1 MAVRKEVEIV
11 VKSDQ
16 AVSGLN
22 RVEDALERVDKAAE
36 QASEETKGL
45 GEEVSQSGAAIS
57 LLDAATGGLASKVR
71 DVAEVYK
78 QFRGRI
84 TAVTAAQ
91 IKANLAFLANP
102 IVAVTAAVVAATG
115 ALATYASKLTGD
127 VVPVTTSL
135 KNIFLSLGDSA
146 RFAKL
151 QAEAYT
157 KIASEETI
165 RQTERAIAVLKAYGQ
180 DTVDLEIENQRRRL
194 AAFEQGSQEYF
205 DAQTQLSVL
214 IAQKDVAATKAAD
227 EEKAKIA
234 EEDRLRKEKAAADEE
249 ARVKKEFAD
258 RQKLNVEI
266 TNSYKLQGDALE
278 TRIRKESLLQ
288 AKGLS
293 EGLKQYQATRIQEK
307 RIDEVTAQQ
316 KLQLAS
322 QTFGAL
328 AGILGQ
334 NSKIGKAAGIA
345 QAIIN
350 TYQGVTE
357 VLSNKTILPEPFG
370 TIQKIAST
378 ATVLA
383 SGFQAVRAMQQTP
396 IPVIAGGGFGGGGFG
411 GGSIASAPPQINTV
425 GASSINQLAQ
435 TISGQEREP
444 VRAYVVA
451 GDVTTA
457 QSLERN
463 TVREASI

>member
-1 MAVRKEVEIV
+1 MAVKKEIEIV

-45 GEEVSQSGAAIS
+45 GQEVGESGAAIS
-57 LLDAATGGLASKVR
+57 LLDAATGGLASRVR
-71 DVAEVYK
+71 DVSEVYK

-84 TAVTAAQ
+84 TAVTFAQ
-91 IKANLAFLANP
+91 LKANAAFLANP
-102 IVAVTAAVVAATG
+102 VVLVTTAVVAATG
-115 ALATYASKLTGD
+115 ALAKYASKLTGD

-135 KNIFLSLGDSA
+135 KNIFLSLGDAAIFA
-146 RFAKL
+146 RL

-157 KIASEETI
+157 EFATEQQIKE
-165 RQTERAIAVLKAYGQ
+165 TERAIAVLKAYGQ
-180 DTVDLEIENQRRRL
+180 DTIDLEIENQRRRL
-194 AAFEQGSQEYF
+194 SAFEQGSQEYF

-214 IAQKDVAATKAAD
+214 IAQKDVAVTKAAE
-227 EEKAKIA
+227 EEKARIA
-234 EEDRLRKEKAAADEE
+234 EE
-249 ARVKKEFAD
+249 ARVKREFAL
-258 RQKLNVEI
+258 RQQSNVEI
-266 TNSYKLQGDALE
+266 EA
-278 TRIRKESLLQ
+278 LQ
-288 AKGLS
+288 AKTIKETKIQLQGEAES
-293 EGLKQYQATRIQEK
+293 LKQYQATRAQERK
-307 RIDEVTAQQ
+307 IDEVTAQQ

-334 NSKIGKAAGIA
+334 NSKVGKAAGIA

-357 VLSNKTILPEPFG
+357 VLKNPTVIPEPFG

-396 IPVIAGGGFGGGGFG
+396 IPVIAGGGFGGGGG
-411 GGSIASAPPQINTV
+411 GAIASAPPQISTV
-425 GASSINQLAQ
+425 GTSGINQLAQ
-435 TISGQEREP
+435 TISGQEKQP

>member
-1 MAVRKEVEIV
+1 MAVKKEIEIV

-45 GEEVSQSGAAIS
+45 GQEVGESGAAIS
-57 LLDAATGGLASKVR
+57 LLDAATGGLASRVR
-71 DVAEVYK
+71 DVSEVYK

-84 TAVTAAQ
+84 TAVTFAQ
-91 IKANLAFLANP
+91 LKANAAFLANP
-102 IVAVTAAVVAATG
+102 VVLVTTAVVAATG
-115 ALATYASKLTGD
+115 ALAKYASKLTGD

-135 KNIFLSLGDSA
+135 KNIFLSLGDAA
-146 RFAKL
+146 RFARL

-157 KIASEETI
+157 EVATEQQIKE
-165 RQTERAIAVLKAYGQ
+165 TERAIAVLKAYGQ
-180 DTVDLEIENQRRRL
+180 DTIDLEIENQRRRL
-194 AAFEQGSQEYF
+194 SAFEQGSQEYF

-214 IAQKDVAATKAAD
+214 IAQKDVAVTKAAE
-227 EEKAKIA
+227 EEKARIA
-234 EEDRLRKEKAAADEE
+234 EES
-249 ARVKKEFAD
+249 RVKREFAL
-258 RQKLNVEI
+258 RQQSNVEI
-266 TNSYKLQGDALE
+266 EA
-278 TRIRKESLLQ
+278 LQ
-288 AKGLS
+288 AKTIKETKIQLQGES
-293 EGLKQYQATRIQEK
+293 ESLKQYQATRAQERK
-307 RIDEVTAQQ
+307 IDEVTAQQ

-334 NSKIGKAAGIA
+334 NSKVGKAAGIA

-357 VLSNKTILPEPFG
+357 VLKNPTVIPEPFG

-396 IPVIAGGGFGGGGFG
+396 IPVITGGGFGGGGFG
-411 GGSIASAPPQINTV
+411 GGAIASTPPQINTV
-425 GASSINQLAQ
+425 GAGSINQLAQ
-435 TISGQEREP
+435 TISGQEKQP

>member
-1 MAVRKEVEIV
+1 MAVKKEIEIV

-22 RVEDALERVDKAAE
+22 RVEDALERVDKAADK
-36 QASEETKGL
+36 ATEETKGL
-45 GEEVSQSGAAIS
+45 GEEVGQSGAAIS
-57 LLDAATGGLASKVR
+57 LLDAATGGLASRVR

-102 IVAVTAAVVAATG
+102 IVLVTTAVVAATG
-115 ALATYASKLTGD
+115 ALATYASKLTND
-127 VVPVTTSL
+127 VVPITTSL
-135 KNIFLSLGDSA
+135 KNIFLSLGDAS
-146 RFAKL
+146 RFARL

-157 KIASEETI
+157 KFATDIQIKE
-165 RQTERAIAVLKAYGQ
+165 TERAIAVLKAFGE
-180 DTVDLEIENQRRRL
+180 DTIDLEIENQRRRL
-194 AAFEQGSQEYF
+194 SALQEGTDEYF

-214 IAQKDVAATKAAD
+214 LAQREVAIEKQKQEEIARVQA
-227 EEKAKIA
+227 EA
-234 EEDRLRKEKAAADEE
+234 EERAKQAAAAED

-258 RQKLNVEI
+258 RQALNKEVA
-266 TNSYKLQGDALE
+266 TSYKLQGDALE

-288 AKGLS
+288 AEGLS
-293 EGLKQYQATRIQEK
+293 EGLKQYQATRIQEQ
-307 RIDEVTAQQ
+307 RIDKVTSQQ

-334 NSKIGKAAGIA
+334 NSKVGKAAGIA

-357 VLSNKTILPEPFG
+357 VLSNKTVLPEPFG

-396 IPVIAGGGFGGGGFG
+396 IPVIASGGFGGGGG
-411 GGSIASAPPQINTV
+411 GGAIASAPPQINTV

-435 TISGQEREP
+435 TIGAQEKEP
-444 VRAYVVA
+444 VRAYVVS

-463 TVREASI
+463 TIREASI

>member
-1 MAVRKEVEIV
+1 MAVKKEIEIV

-22 RVEDALERVDKAAE
+22 RVEDALERVDNAAE
-36 QASEETKGL
+36 QASEETKAL
-45 GEEVSQSGAAIS
+45 GEEVGESGAAIS
-57 LLDAATGGLASKVR
+57 LLDAATGGLASRVR

-84 TAVTAAQ
+84 QAVTAAQ

-102 IVAVTAAVVAATG
+102 IVIVTTAVVAATG

-135 KNIFLSLGDSA
+135 KNIFLSLGDAA
-146 RFAKL
+146 RFARL
-151 QAEAYT
+151 QAESYT
-157 KIASEETI
+157 KFSTDQQIKE
-165 RQTERAIAVLKAYGQ
+165 TERAIAVLKAYGQ
-180 DTVDLEIENQRRRL
+180 DTIDLEIENQRRRL
-194 AAFEQGSQEYF
+194 STFEKGSEEFF

-214 IAQKDVAATKAAD
+214 IAQKDVAVTKAAE
-227 EEKAKIA
+227 EEKARIA
-234 EEDRLRKEKAAADEE
+234 EE
-249 ARVKKEFAD
+249 ARVKKEFAL
-258 RQKLNVEI
+258 RQESNKEI
-266 TNSYKLQGDALE
+266 KALE
-278 TRIRKESLLQ
+278 TKTIKQNQLQLQGEAES
-288 AKGLS
+288 
-293 EGLKQYQATRIQEK
+293 LKQYQATRAQERK
-307 RIDEVTAQQ
+307 IDEVTAQQ

-334 NSKIGKAAGIA
+334 NSKVGKAAGIA

-357 VLSNKTILPEPFG
+357 VLKNPTTIPEPFG

-383 SGFQAVRAMQQTP
+383 SGMQAVRAMQQTP
-396 IPVIAGGGFGGGGFG
+396 IPVIAAGGGFGGGGG
-411 GGSIASAPPQINTV
+411 AGVAVSAPPQINTV

-435 TISGQEREP
+435 TIGAQEKEP

-451 GDVTTA
+451 GDVTSA

-463 TVREASI
+463 TIKEASI

>member
-1 MAVRKEVEIV
+1 MAVKKEIEIV

-45 GEEVSQSGAAIS
+45 GQEVGESGAAIS
-57 LLDAATGGLASKVR
+57 LLDAATGGLASRVR
-71 DVAEVYK
+71 DVSEVYK

-84 TAVTAAQ
+84 TAVTFAQ
-91 IKANLAFLANP
+91 LKANAAFLANP
-102 IVAVTAAVVAATG
+102 VVLVTTAVVAATG
-115 ALATYASKLTGD
+115 ALAKYASKLTGD

-135 KNIFLSLGDSA
+135 KNIFLSLGDAA
-146 RFAKL
+146 RFARL

-157 KIASEETI
+157 EVATEQQIKE
-165 RQTERAIAVLKAYGQ
+165 TERAIAVLKAYGQ
-180 DTVDLEIENQRRRL
+180 DTIDLEIENQRRRL
-194 AAFEQGSQEYF
+194 SAFEQGSQEYF

-214 IAQKDVAATKAAD
+214 IAQKDVAVTKAAE
-227 EEKAKIA
+227 EEKARIA
-234 EEDRLRKEKAAADEE
+234 EE
-249 ARVKKEFAD
+249 ARVKREFAL
-258 RQKLNVEI
+258 RQQSNVEI
-266 TNSYKLQGDALE
+266 EA
-278 TRIRKESLLQ
+278 LQ
-288 AKGLS
+288 AKTIKETKIQLQGEAES
-293 EGLKQYQATRIQEK
+293 LKQYQATRAQERK
-307 RIDEVTAQQ
+307 IDEVTAQQ

-334 NSKIGKAAGIA
+334 NSKVGKAAGIA

-357 VLSNKTILPEPFG
+357 VLKNPTVIPEPFG

-411 GGSIASAPPQINTV
+411 GGAIASTPPQINTV
-425 GASSINQLAQ
+425 GAGSINQLAQ
-435 TISGQEREP
+435 TISGQEKQP

>member
-1 MAVRKEVEIV
+1 MGQKMILEIELKGDDAEKELKRIQKAIEKVQE
-11 VKSDQ
+11 
-16 AVSGLN
+16 AA
-22 RVEDALERVDKAAE
+22 EDAT
-36 QASEETKGL
+36 EETKGL
-45 GEEVSQSGAAIS
+45 GEEVGESGAAIS
-57 LLDAATGGLASKVR
+57 LLDAATGGLASRVR

-78 QFRGRI
+78 TFKGRI
-84 TAVTAAQ
+84 TSVTAAQ

-102 IVAVTAAVVAATG
+102 IVLVTAAVVSATG
-115 ALATYASKLTGD
+115 AFAKFASKMTDD
-127 VVPVTTSL
+127 VVPVGETL
-135 KNIFLSLGDSA
+135 KNMFFSLGNAADFARRQAESYTKNVVEQDSKRFEQA
-146 RFAKL
+146 IAIARAYGEDTLELELELARRRFAILKEGDEGYV
-151 QAEAYT
+151 EAQTAIAVIRANIAMRDVAITKAAQEEKT
-157 KIASEETI
+157 KIA
-165 RQTERAIAVLKAYGQ
+165 
-180 DTVDLEIENQRRRL
+180 
-194 AAFEQGSQEYF
+194 
-205 DAQTQLSVL
+205 
-214 IAQKDVAATKAAD
+214 
-227 EEKAKIA
+227 
-234 EEDRLRKEKAAADEE
+234 EKAAAEEE

-258 RQKLNVEI
+258 RQAVNKEVEKG
-266 TNSYKLQGDALE
+266 YKLQGEALE

-293 EGLKQYQATRIQEK
+293 EGLKEYQATRIQEK

-334 NSKIGKAAGIA
+334 NSKVGKAAGIA

-357 VLSNKTILPEPFG
+357 VLKNPTTIPEPFG

-396 IPVIAGGGFGGGGFG
+396 IPVIAAGGGFGGGGG
-411 GGSIASAPPQINTV
+411 AGVAVSAPPQINTV

-435 TISGQEREP
+435 TISGQTKEP

-451 GDVTTA
+451 GDVTSA

-463 TVREASI
+463 TIKEASI

>member
-1 MAVRKEVEIV
+1 MAVKKEIEIV

-16 AVSGLN
+16 AVQGLN

-36 QASEETKGL
+36 QATEETKGL
-45 GEEVSQSGAAIS
+45 GQEVGESGAAIS
-57 LLDAATGGLASKVR
+57 LLDAATGGLASRVR
-71 DVAEVYK
+71 DVSEVYK

-84 TAVTAAQ
+84 TAVTVAQ
-91 IKANLAFLANP
+91 IKANAAFLANP
-102 IVAVTAAVVAATG
+102 VVLVTTAVVSATG
-115 ALATYASKLTGD
+115 ALAKYASKLTGD

-135 KNIFLSLGDSA
+135 KNIFLSLGDAA
-146 RFAKL
+146 RFARL
-151 QAEAYT
+151 QAESYT
-157 KIASEETI
+157 EFSTEQQIKE
-165 RQTERAIAVLKAYGQ
+165 TERAIAVLKAYGQ
-180 DTVDLEIENQRRRL
+180 DTIDLEIENQRRRL
-194 AAFEQGSQEYF
+194 SAFQEGSQEYF
-205 DAQTQLSVL
+205 DAQTQLAVL
-214 IAQKDVAATKAAD
+214 IAQKDVAATKAAE
-227 EEKAKIA
+227 EEKARIA
-234 EEDRLRKEKAAADEE
+234 EEEKARKEKAAAEEE

-258 RQKLNVEI
+258 RQENNKKIKDENELAVANFQNKI
-266 TNSYKLQGDALE
+266 ASE
-278 TRIRKESLLQ
+278 TRLQ
-288 AKGLS
+288 SKGIS
-293 EGLKQYQATRIQEK
+293 EGLKIYQAGKEQEQK
-307 RIDEVTAQQ
+307 VDEITADQ

-322 QTFGAL
+322 QTFGAI

-334 NSKIGKAAGIA
+334 NSKAGKAAGIA

-357 VLSNKTILPEPFG
+357 VLKNPTTIPEPFG

-396 IPVIAGGGFGGGGFG
+396 IPVVAAGGGFGGGAGV
-411 GGSIASAPPQINTV
+411 AVSAPPQINTV
-425 GASSINQLAQ
+425 GAGSINQLAQ
-435 TISGQEREP
+435 TISGQEKEP

>member
-1 MAVRKEVEIV
+1 MAVKKEIEIV

-22 RVEDALERVDKAAE
+22 RLEDALERVDKAAE

-45 GEEVSQSGAAIS
+45 GQEVGESGAAIS
-57 LLDAATGGLASKVR
+57 LLDAATGGLASRVR
-71 DVAEVYK
+71 DVSEVYK

-84 TAVTAAQ
+84 TAVTFAQ
-91 IKANLAFLANP
+91 LKANAAFLANP
-102 IVAVTAAVVAATG
+102 VVLVTTAVVAATG
-115 ALATYASKLTGD
+115 ALAKYASKLTGD

-135 KNIFLSLGDSA
+135 KNIFLSLGDAA
-146 RFAKL
+146 RFARL

-157 KIASEETI
+157 EVATQQQIKE
-165 RQTERAIAVLKAYGQ
+165 TERAIAVLKAYGQ
-180 DTVDLEIENQRRRL
+180 DTIDLEIENQRRRL
-194 AAFEQGSQEYF
+194 SAFEQGSQEYF

-214 IAQKDVAATKAAD
+214 IAQKDVAVTKAAE
-227 EEKAKIA
+227 EEKARIA
-234 EEDRLRKEKAAADEE
+234 EE
-249 ARVKKEFAD
+249 ARVKREFAL
-258 RQKLNVEI
+258 RQQSNVEI
-266 TNSYKLQGDALE
+266 EA
-278 TRIRKESLLQ
+278 LQ
-288 AKGLS
+288 AKTIKETKIQLQGEAES
-293 EGLKQYQATRIQEK
+293 LKQYQATRAQERK
-307 RIDEVTAQQ
+307 IDEVTAQQ

-334 NSKIGKAAGIA
+334 NSKVGKAAGIA

-357 VLSNKTILPEPFG
+357 VLKNPTTIPEPFG

-396 IPVIAGGGFGGGGFG
+396 IPVIAGGGFGGGGG
-411 GGSIASAPPQINTV
+411 GGAIASAPPQINTV
-425 GASSINQLAQ
+425 GAGSINQLAQ
-435 TISGQEREP
+435 TISGQEKQP

>member
-1 MAVRKEVEIV
+1 MAVKKEIEIV

-22 RVEDALERVDKAAE
+22 KVEDALERVDKAAE
-36 QASEETKGL
+36 QATEETKGL
-45 GEEVSQSGAAIS
+45 GEEVGESGAAIS
-57 LLDAATGGLASKVR
+57 LLDAATGGLASRVR

-84 TAVTAAQ
+84 QAVTAAQ

-102 IVAVTAAVVAATG
+102 IVIVTTAVVAATG
-115 ALATYASKLTGD
+115 ALANYASKLTGD

-135 KNIFLSLGDSA
+135 KNIFLSLGDAA
-146 RFAKL
+146 RFARL
-151 QAEAYT
+151 QAESYT
-157 KIASEETI
+157 KFSTDQQIKE
-165 RQTERAIAVLKAYGQ
+165 TERAIAVLKAYGQ
-180 DTVDLEIENQRRRL
+180 DTIDLEIENQRRRL
-194 AAFEQGSQEYF
+194 STFEQGSQEFF

-214 IAQKDVAATKAAD
+214 IAQKDVAVTKAAE
-227 EEKAKIA
+227 EEKARIA
-234 EEDRLRKEKAAADEE
+234 EE
-249 ARVKKEFAD
+249 ARVKKEFAL
-258 RQKLNVEI
+258 RQESNKEI
-266 TNSYKLQGDALE
+266 KALE
-278 TRIRKESLLQ
+278 TKTIKQNQLQLQGEAES
-288 AKGLS
+288 
-293 EGLKQYQATRIQEK
+293 LKQYQATRAQERK
-307 RIDEVTAQQ
+307 IDEVTAQQ

-334 NSKIGKAAGIA
+334 NSKVGKAAGIA

-357 VLSNKTILPEPFG
+357 VLKNPTTIPEPFG

-396 IPVIAGGGFGGGGFG
+396 IPVIAAGGGFGSGGGAG
-411 GGSIASAPPQINTV
+411 VAVSAPPQINTV

-435 TISGQEREP
+435 TISGQTKEP

-451 GDVTTA
+451 GDVTSA

-463 TVREASI
+463 TIKEASI

>member
-1 MAVRKEVEIV
+1 MAVKKEIEIV

-36 QASEETKGL
+36 QATEETKGL
-45 GEEVSQSGAAIS
+45 GQEVGESGAAIS
-57 LLDAATGGLASKVR
+57 LLDAATGGLASRVR
-71 DVAEVYK
+71 DVSEVYK

-84 TAVTAAQ
+84 TAVTFAQ
-91 IKANLAFLANP
+91 LKANAAFLANP
-102 IVAVTAAVVAATG
+102 VVLVTTAVVAATG
-115 ALATYASKLTGD
+115 ALAKYASKLTGD

-135 KNIFLSLGDSA
+135 KNIFLSLGDAA
-146 RFAKL
+146 RFARL

-157 KIASEETI
+157 EVATEQQIKE
-165 RQTERAIAVLKAYGQ
+165 TERAIAVLKAYGQ
-180 DTVDLEIENQRRRL
+180 DTIDLEIENQRRRL
-194 AAFEQGSQEYF
+194 SAFEQGSQEYF

-214 IAQKDVAATKAAD
+214 IAQKDVAVTKAAE
-227 EEKAKIA
+227 EEKARIA
-234 EEDRLRKEKAAADEE
+234 EE
-249 ARVKKEFAD
+249 ARVKREFAL
-258 RQKLNVEI
+258 RQQSNVEI
-266 TNSYKLQGDALE
+266 EA
-278 TRIRKESLLQ
+278 LQ
-288 AKGLS
+288 AKTIKETKIQLQGEAES
-293 EGLKQYQATRIQEK
+293 LKQYQATRAQERK
-307 RIDEVTAQQ
+307 IDEVTAQQ

-334 NSKIGKAAGIA
+334 NSKVGKAAGIA

-357 VLSNKTILPEPFG
+357 VLKNPTVIPEPFG

-396 IPVIAGGGFGGGGFG
+396 IPVITGGGFGGGGFG
-411 GGSIASAPPQINTV
+411 GGAIASTPPQINTV
-425 GASSINQLAQ
+425 GAGSINQLAQ
-435 TISGQEREP
+435 TISGQEKQP

>member
-1 MAVRKEVEIV
+1 MAVKKEIEIV

-22 RVEDALERVDKAAE
+22 KVEDALERVDKAAE
-36 QASEETKGL
+36 QATEETKGL
-45 GEEVSQSGAAIS
+45 GEEVGESGAAIS
-57 LLDAATGGLASKVR
+57 LLDAATGGLASRVR

-84 TAVTAAQ
+84 QAVTAAQ

-102 IVAVTAAVVAATG
+102 IVIVTTAVVAATG
-115 ALATYASKLTGD
+115 ALANYASKLTGD

-135 KNIFLSLGDSA
+135 KNIFLSLGDAA
-146 RFAKL
+146 RFARL
-151 QAEAYT
+151 QAESYT
-157 KIASEETI
+157 KFSTDQQIKE
-165 RQTERAIAVLKAYGQ
+165 TERAIAVLKAYGQ
-180 DTVDLEIENQRRRL
+180 DTIDLEIENQRRRL
-194 AAFEQGSQEYF
+194 STFEQGSQEFF

-214 IAQKDVAATKAAD
+214 IAQKDVAVTKAAE
-227 EEKAKIA
+227 EEKARIT
-234 EEDRLRKEKAAADEE
+234 EE
-249 ARVKKEFAD
+249 ARVKKEFAL
-258 RQKLNVEI
+258 RQESNKEI
-266 TNSYKLQGDALE
+266 KALE
-278 TRIRKESLLQ
+278 TKTIKQNQLQLQGEAES
-288 AKGLS
+288 
-293 EGLKQYQATRIQEK
+293 LKQYQATRAQERK
-307 RIDEVTAQQ
+307 IDEVTAQQ

-334 NSKIGKAAGIA
+334 NSKVGKAAGIA

-357 VLSNKTILPEPFG
+357 VLKNPTTIPEPFG

-396 IPVIAGGGFGGGGFG
+396 IPVIAAGGGFGSGGGAG
-411 GGSIASAPPQINTV
+411 VAVSAPPQINTV

-435 TISGQEREP
+435 TISGQTKEP

-451 GDVTTA
+451 GDVTSA

-463 TVREASI
+463 TIKEASI

>member
-1 MAVRKEVEIV
+1 MAIEKEIEIV

-16 AVSGLN
+16 AVNGLN

-36 QASEETKGL
+36 QATEETKGL
-45 GEEVSQSGAAIS
+45 GQEVGESGAAIS
-57 LLDAATGGLASKVR
+57 LLDAATGGLASRVR

-84 TAVTAAQ
+84 RAVTLAQ
-91 IKANLAFLANP
+91 LKANAAFLANP
-102 IVAVTAAVVAATG
+102 VVLVTTAVVAATG
-115 ALATYASKLTGD
+115 ALAKYASKLTGD
-127 VVPVTTSL
+127 VVPITTSL
-135 KNIFLSLGDSA
+135 KNIFLSLGDAA
-146 RFAKL
+146 RFARL
-151 QAEAYT
+151 QAESYT
-157 KIASEETI
+157 EFATEQQIKE
-165 RQTERAIAVLKAYGQ
+165 TERAIAVLKAYGQ
-180 DTVDLEIENQRRRL
+180 DTIDLEIENQRRRL
-194 AAFEQGSQEYF
+194 SAFEKGSQEYF

-214 IAQKDVAATKAAD
+214 IAQKDVAITKAKE
-227 EEKAKIA
+227 EEKARIEAEA
-234 EEDRLRKEKAAADEE
+234 EEKRKQAAADEE

-258 RQKLNVEI
+258 RQAVNKEI
-266 TNSYKLQGDALE
+266 EKGYKLQGEALE

-288 AKGLS
+288 AKGLT
-293 EGLKQYQATRIQEK
+293 EGLKEYQATRIQEK
-307 RIDEVTAQQ
+307 KIDEVTAQQ

-334 NSKIGKAAGIA
+334 NSKVGKAAGIA

-357 VLSNKTILPEPFG
+357 VLSNKTTLPEPFG

-396 IPVIAGGGFGGGGFG
+396 IPVIAAGGGFGGGAGVA
-411 GGSIASAPPQINTV
+411 IPTPPQINTV
-425 GASSINQLAQ
+425 GASGVNQLAEVIGGQ
-435 TISGQEREP
+435 TKQP

-463 TVREASI
+463 TIKEASI

>member
-1 MAVRKEVEIV
+1 MAVKKEIEIV

-36 QASEETKGL
+36 QATEETKGL
-45 GEEVSQSGAAIS
+45 GQEVGESGAAIS
-57 LLDAATGGLASKVR
+57 LLDAATGGLASRVR
-71 DVAEVYK
+71 DVSEVYK

-84 TAVTAAQ
+84 TAVTFAQ
-91 IKANLAFLANP
+91 LKANAAFLANP
-102 IVAVTAAVVAATG
+102 VVLVTTAVVAATG
-115 ALATYASKLTGD
+115 ALAKYASKLTGD

-135 KNIFLSLGDSA
+135 KNIFLSLGDAA
-146 RFAKL
+146 RFARL

-157 KIASEETI
+157 EIATEQQIKE
-165 RQTERAIAVLKAYGQ
+165 TERAIAVLKAYGQ
-180 DTVDLEIENQRRRL
+180 DTIDLEIENQRRRL
-194 AAFEQGSQEYF
+194 SAFEQGSQEYF

-214 IAQKDVAATKAAD
+214 IAQKDVAVTKAAE
-227 EEKAKIA
+227 EEKARIA
-234 EEDRLRKEKAAADEE
+234 EE
-249 ARVKKEFAD
+249 ARVKREFAL
-258 RQKLNVEI
+258 RQQSNVEI
-266 TNSYKLQGDALE
+266 EA
-278 TRIRKESLLQ
+278 LQ
-288 AKGLS
+288 AKTIKETKIQLQGEAES
-293 EGLKQYQATRIQEK
+293 LKQYQATRAQEK
-307 RIDEVTAQQ
+307 KIDEVTAQQ

-334 NSKIGKAAGIA
+334 NSKVGKAAGIA

-357 VLSNKTILPEPFG
+357 VLKNPTTIPEPFG

-396 IPVIAGGGFGGGGFG
+396 IPVIAGGGFGGGGG
-411 GGSIASAPPQINTV
+411 GGAIASAPPQINTV
-425 GASSINQLAQ
+425 GAGSINQLAQ
-435 TISGQEREP
+435 TISGQEKQP

>member
-1 MAVRKEVEIV
+1 MAVKKEIEIV

-45 GEEVSQSGAAIS
+45 GQEVGESGAAIS
-57 LLDAATGGLASKVR
+57 LLDAATGGLASRVR
-71 DVAEVYK
+71 DVSEVYK

-84 TAVTAAQ
+84 TAVTFAQ
-91 IKANLAFLANP
+91 LKANAAFLANP
-102 IVAVTAAVVAATG
+102 VVLVTTAVVAATG
-115 ALATYASKLTGD
+115 ALAKYASKLTGD

-135 KNIFLSLGDSA
+135 KNIFLSLGDAA
-146 RFAKL
+146 RFARL

-157 KIASEETI
+157 EVATQQQIKE
-165 RQTERAIAVLKAYGQ
+165 TERAIAVLKAYGQ
-180 DTVDLEIENQRRRL
+180 DTIDLEIENQRRRL
-194 AAFEQGSQEYF
+194 SAFEQGSQEYF

-214 IAQKDVAATKAAD
+214 IAQKDVAVTKAAE
-227 EEKAKIA
+227 EEKARIA
-234 EEDRLRKEKAAADEE
+234 EE
-249 ARVKKEFAD
+249 ARVKREFAL
-258 RQKLNVEI
+258 RQQSNVEI
-266 TNSYKLQGDALE
+266 EA
-278 TRIRKESLLQ
+278 LQ
-288 AKGLS
+288 AKTIKETKIQLQGEAES
-293 EGLKQYQATRIQEK
+293 LKQYQATRAQERK
-307 RIDEVTAQQ
+307 IDEVTAQQ

-334 NSKIGKAAGIA
+334 NSKVGKAAGIA

-357 VLSNKTILPEPFG
+357 VLKNPTVIPEPFG

-396 IPVIAGGGFGGGGFG
+396 IPVIAGGGFGGGGG
-411 GGSIASAPPQINTV
+411 AIASAPPQISTV
-425 GASSINQLAQ
+425 GTSGINQLAQ
-435 TISGQEREP
+435 TISGQEKEP

>member
-1 MAVRKEVEIV
+1 MAVKKEIEIV

-22 RVEDALERVDKAAE
+22 RVEDALERVDNAAE
-36 QASEETKGL
+36 QASEETKAL
-45 GEEVSQSGAAIS
+45 GEEVGESGAAIS
-57 LLDAATGGLASKVR
+57 LLDAATGGLASRVR

-84 TAVTAAQ
+84 QAVTAAQ

-102 IVAVTAAVVAATG
+102 IVIVTTAVVAATG

-135 KNIFLSLGDSA
+135 KNIFLSLGDAA
-146 RFAKL
+146 RFARL
-151 QAEAYT
+151 QAESYT
-157 KIASEETI
+157 KFSTDQQIKE
-165 RQTERAIAVLKAYGQ
+165 TERAIAVLKAYGQ
-180 DTVDLEIENQRRRL
+180 DTIDLEIENQRRRL
-194 AAFEQGSQEYF
+194 STFEKGSEEFF

-214 IAQKDVAATKAAD
+214 IAQKDVAVTKAAE
-227 EEKAKIA
+227 EEKARIA
-234 EEDRLRKEKAAADEE
+234 EE
-249 ARVKKEFAD
+249 ARVKKEFAL
-258 RQKLNVEI
+258 RQETNKEI
-266 TNSYKLQGDALE
+266 KALE
-278 TRIRKESLLQ
+278 TKTIKQNQLQLQGEAES
-288 AKGLS
+288 
-293 EGLKQYQATRIQEK
+293 LKQYQATRAQERK
-307 RIDEVTAQQ
+307 IDEVTAQQ

-334 NSKIGKAAGIA
+334 NSKVGKAAGIA

-357 VLSNKTILPEPFG
+357 VLKNPTTIPEPFG

-396 IPVIAGGGFGGGGFG
+396 IPVIAAGGGFGGGGG
-411 GGSIASAPPQINTV
+411 AGVAVSAPPQINTV

-435 TISGQEREP
+435 TIGAQEKEP

-451 GDVTTA
+451 GDVTSA

-463 TVREASI
+463 TIKEASI

>member
-1 MAVRKEVEIV
+1 MAVKKEIEIV

-22 RVEDALERVDKAAE
+22 RVEDALERVDNAAE
-36 QASEETKGL
+36 QASEETKAL
-45 GEEVSQSGAAIS
+45 GEEVGESGAAIS
-57 LLDAATGGLASKVR
+57 LLDAATGGLASRVR

-84 TAVTAAQ
+84 QAVTAAQ

-102 IVAVTAAVVAATG
+102 IVIVTTAVVAATG

-135 KNIFLSLGDSA
+135 KNIFLSLGDAA
-146 RFAKL
+146 RFARL
-151 QAEAYT
+151 QAESYT
-157 KIASEETI
+157 KFSTDQQIKE
-165 RQTERAIAVLKAYGQ
+165 TERAIAVLKAYGQ
-180 DTVDLEIENQRRRL
+180 DTIDLEIENQRRRL
-194 AAFEQGSQEYF
+194 STFEKGSEEFF

-214 IAQKDVAATKAAD
+214 IAQKDVAVTKAAE
-227 EEKAKIA
+227 EEKARIA
-234 EEDRLRKEKAAADEE
+234 EE
-249 ARVKKEFAD
+249 ARVKKEFAL
-258 RQKLNVEI
+258 RQESNKEI
-266 TNSYKLQGDALE
+266 KALE
-278 TRIRKESLLQ
+278 TKTIKQNQLQLQGEAES
-288 AKGLS
+288 
-293 EGLKQYQATRIQEK
+293 LKQYQATRAQERK
-307 RIDEVTAQQ
+307 IDEVTAQQ

-334 NSKIGKAAGIA
+334 NSKVGKAAGIA

-357 VLSNKTILPEPFG
+357 VLKNPTTIPEPFG

-396 IPVIAGGGFGGGGFG
+396 IPVIAAGGGFGGGGG
-411 GGSIASAPPQINTV
+411 AGVAVSAPPQINTV

-435 TISGQEREP
+435 TIGAQEKEP

-451 GDVTTA
+451 GDVTSA

-463 TVREASI
+463 TIKEASI

>member
-1 MAVRKEVEIV
+1 MAVKKEIEIV

-16 AVSGLN
+16 AVQGLN

-36 QASEETKGL
+36 EATEETKGL
-45 GEEVSQSGAAIS
+45 GQEVGESGAAIS
-57 LLDAATGGLASKVR
+57 LLDAATGGLASRVR
-71 DVAEVYK
+71 DVSEVYK

-84 TAVTAAQ
+84 TAVTFAQ
-91 IKANLAFLANP
+91 LKANAAFLANP
-102 IVAVTAAVVAATG
+102 VVLVTTAVVAATG
-115 ALATYASKLTGD
+115 ALAKYASKLTGD

-135 KNIFLSLGDSA
+135 KNIFLSLGDAA
-146 RFAKL
+146 RFARL
-151 QAEAYT
+151 QAESYT
-157 KIASEETI
+157 EFSTEQQIKE
-165 RQTERAIAVLKAYGQ
+165 TERAIAVLKAYGQ
-180 DTVDLEIENQRRRL
+180 DTIDLEIENQRRRL
-194 AAFEQGSQEYF
+194 SAFKEGSQEYF
-205 DAQTQLSVL
+205 DAQTQLAVL
-214 IAQKDVAATKAAD
+214 IAQKDVAATKAAE
-227 EEKAKIA
+227 EEKARIA
-234 EEDRLRKEKAAADEE
+234 EEEKARKEKAAAEEE
-249 ARVKKEFAD
+249 ARVKKEFAN
-258 RQKLNVEI
+258 RQENNKKIKDENELAVANFQNKI
-266 TNSYKLQGDALE
+266 ASE
-278 TRIRKESLLQ
+278 TRLQ
-288 AKGLS
+288 SKGIS
-293 EGLKQYQATRIQEK
+293 EGLKIYQAGKEQEQK
-307 RIDEVTAQQ
+307 VDQVTADQ

-322 QTFGAL
+322 QTFGAI

-334 NSKIGKAAGIA
+334 NSKAGKAAGIA

-357 VLSNKTILPEPFG
+357 VLKNPTTIPEPFG

-396 IPVIAGGGFGGGGFG
+396 IPVVAAGGGFGGGAGV
-411 GGSIASAPPQINTV
+411 AVSAPPQINTV
-425 GASSINQLAQ
+425 GAGSINQLAQ
-435 TISGQEREP
+435 TISGQEKEP

>member
-1 MAVRKEVEIV
+1 MAVKKEIEIV

-45 GEEVSQSGAAIS
+45 GQEVGESGAAIS
-57 LLDAATGGLASKVR
+57 LLDAATGGLASRVR
-71 DVAEVYK
+71 DVSEVYK

-84 TAVTAAQ
+84 TAVTFAQ
-91 IKANLAFLANP
+91 LKANAAFLANP
-102 IVAVTAAVVAATG
+102 VVLVTTAVVAATG
-115 ALATYASKLTGD
+115 ALAKYASKLTGD

-135 KNIFLSLGDSA
+135 KNIFLSLGDAA
-146 RFAKL
+146 RFARL

-157 KIASEETI
+157 EFATEQQIKE
-165 RQTERAIAVLKAYGQ
+165 TERAIAVLKAYGQ
-180 DTVDLEIENQRRRL
+180 DTIDLEIENQRRRL
-194 AAFEQGSQEYF
+194 SAFEKGSQEYF

-214 IAQKDVAATKAAD
+214 IAQKDVAVTKAAE
-227 EEKAKIA
+227 EEKARIA
-234 EEDRLRKEKAAADEE
+234 EE
-249 ARVKKEFAD
+249 ARVKREFAL
-258 RQKLNVEI
+258 RQQSNVEI
-266 TNSYKLQGDALE
+266 EA
-278 TRIRKESLLQ
+278 LQ
-288 AKGLS
+288 AKTIKETQIQLQGEAES
-293 EGLKQYQATRIQEK
+293 LKQYQATRAQEK
-307 RIDEVTAQQ
+307 KIDEVTAQQ

-334 NSKIGKAAGIA
+334 NSKVGKAAGIA

-357 VLSNKTILPEPFG
+357 VLKNPTTIPEPFG

-383 SGFQAVRAMQQTP
+383 SGMQAVRAMQQTP
-396 IPVIAGGGFGGGGFG
+396 IPVIAGGSFGGGGG
-411 GGSIASAPPQINTV
+411 GGAIASAPPQINTV
-425 GASSINQLAQ
+425 GAGSINQLAQ
-435 TISGQEREP
+435 TISGQEKEP

>member
-1 MAVRKEVEIV
+1 MAVKKEIEIV

-36 QASEETKGL
+36 QATEETKGL
-45 GEEVSQSGAAIS
+45 GQEVGESGAAIS
-57 LLDAATGGLASKVR
+57 LLDAATGGLASRVR
-71 DVAEVYK
+71 DVSEVYK

-84 TAVTAAQ
+84 TAVTFAQ
-91 IKANLAFLANP
+91 LKANAAFLANP
-102 IVAVTAAVVAATG
+102 VVLVTTAVVAATG
-115 ALATYASKLTGD
+115 ALAKYASKLTGD

-135 KNIFLSLGDSA
+135 KNIFLSLGDAA
-146 RFAKL
+146 RFARL

-157 KIASEETI
+157 EVATQQQIKE
-165 RQTERAIAVLKAYGQ
+165 TERAIAVLKAYGQ
-180 DTVDLEIENQRRRL
+180 DTIDLEIENQRRRL
-194 AAFEQGSQEYF
+194 SAFEQGSQEYF

-214 IAQKDVAATKAAD
+214 IAQKDVAVTKAAE
-227 EEKAKIA
+227 EEKARIA
-234 EEDRLRKEKAAADEE
+234 EE
-249 ARVKKEFAD
+249 ARVKREFAL
-258 RQKLNVEI
+258 RQQSNVEI
-266 TNSYKLQGDALE
+266 EA
-278 TRIRKESLLQ
+278 LQ
-288 AKGLS
+288 AKTIKETKIQLQGEAES
-293 EGLKQYQATRIQEK
+293 LKQYQATRAQERK
-307 RIDEVTAQQ
+307 IDEVTAQQ

-334 NSKIGKAAGIA
+334 NSKVGKAAGIA

-357 VLSNKTILPEPFG
+357 VLKNPTVIPEPFG

-396 IPVIAGGGFGGGGFG
+396 IPVITGGGFGGGGFG
-411 GGSIASAPPQINTV
+411 GGAIASTPPQINTV
-425 GASSINQLAQ
+425 GAGSINQLAQ
-435 TISGQEREP
+435 TISGQEKQP

>member
-1 MAVRKEVEIV
+1 MAVKKEIEIV

-22 RVEDALERVDKAAE
+22 RLEDALERVDKAAE

-45 GEEVSQSGAAIS
+45 GQEVGESGAAIS
-57 LLDAATGGLASKVR
+57 LLDAATGGLASRVR
-71 DVAEVYK
+71 DVSEVYK

-84 TAVTAAQ
+84 TAVTFAQ
-91 IKANLAFLANP
+91 LKANAAFLANP
-102 IVAVTAAVVAATG
+102 VVLVTTAVVAATG
-115 ALATYASKLTGD
+115 ALAKYASKLTGD

-135 KNIFLSLGDSA
+135 KNIFLSLGDAA
-146 RFAKL
+146 RFARL

-157 KIASEETI
+157 EVATQQQIKE
-165 RQTERAIAVLKAYGQ
+165 TERAIAVLKAYGQ
-180 DTVDLEIENQRRRL
+180 DTIDLEIENQRRRL
-194 AAFEQGSQEYF
+194 SAFEQGSQEYF

-214 IAQKDVAATKAAD
+214 IAQKDVAVTKAAE
-227 EEKAKIA
+227 EEKARIA
-234 EEDRLRKEKAAADEE
+234 EE
-249 ARVKKEFAD
+249 ARVKREFAL
-258 RQKLNVEI
+258 RQQSNVEI
-266 TNSYKLQGDALE
+266 EA
-278 TRIRKESLLQ
+278 LQ
-288 AKGLS
+288 AKTIKETKIQLQGEAES
-293 EGLKQYQATRIQEK
+293 LKQYQATRAQERK
-307 RIDEVTAQQ
+307 IDEVTAQQ

-334 NSKIGKAAGIA
+334 NSKVGKAAGIA

-357 VLSNKTILPEPFG
+357 VLKNPTTIPEPFG

-396 IPVIAGGGFGGGGFG
+396 IPVIAGGGFGGGGG
-411 GGSIASAPPQINTV
+411 GGAIASAPPQINTV
-425 GASSINQLAQ
+425 GAGSINQLAQ
-435 TISGQEREP
+435 TISGQEKEP

>member
-1 MAVRKEVEIV
+1 MAVKKEIEIV

-36 QASEETKGL
+36 QATEETKGL
-45 GEEVSQSGAAIS
+45 GQEVGESGAAIS
-57 LLDAATGGLASKVR
+57 LLDAATGGLASRVR
-71 DVAEVYK
+71 DVSEVYK

-84 TAVTAAQ
+84 TAVTFAQ
-91 IKANLAFLANP
+91 LKANAAFLANP
-102 IVAVTAAVVAATG
+102 VVLVTTAVVAATG
-115 ALATYASKLTGD
+115 ALAKYASKLTGD

-135 KNIFLSLGDSA
+135 KNIFLSLGDAA
-146 RFAKL
+146 RFARL

-157 KIASEETI
+157 EVATEQQIKE
-165 RQTERAIAVLKAYGQ
+165 TERAIAVLKAYGQ
-180 DTVDLEIENQRRRL
+180 DTIDLEIENQRRRL
-194 AAFEQGSQEYF
+194 SAFEQGSQEYF

-214 IAQKDVAATKAAD
+214 IAQKDVAVTKAAE
-227 EEKAKIA
+227 EEKARIA
-234 EEDRLRKEKAAADEE
+234 EE
-249 ARVKKEFAD
+249 ARVKREFAL
-258 RQKLNVEI
+258 RQQSNVEI
-266 TNSYKLQGDALE
+266 EA
-278 TRIRKESLLQ
+278 LQ
-288 AKGLS
+288 AKTIKETKIQLQGEAES
-293 EGLKQYQATRIQEK
+293 LKQYQATRAQERK
-307 RIDEVTAQQ
+307 IDEVTAQQ

-334 NSKIGKAAGIA
+334 NSKVGKAAGIA

-357 VLSNKTILPEPFG
+357 VLKNPTVIPEPFG

-411 GGSIASAPPQINTV
+411 GGAIASTPPQINTV
-425 GASSINQLAQ
+425 GAGSINQLAQ
-435 TISGQEREP
+435 TISGQEKQP

-457 QSLERN
+457 QSLDRN

>member
-1 MAVRKEVEIV
+1 MAVKKEIEIV

-22 RVEDALERVDKAAE
+22 RVEDALERVDNAAE
-36 QASEETKGL
+36 QASEETKAL
-45 GEEVSQSGAAIS
+45 GEEVGESGAAIS
-57 LLDAATGGLASKVR
+57 LLDAATGGLASRVR

-84 TAVTAAQ
+84 QAVTAAQ

-102 IVAVTAAVVAATG
+102 IVIVTTAVVAATG

-135 KNIFLSLGDSA
+135 KNIFLSLGDAA
-146 RFAKL
+146 RFARL
-151 QAEAYT
+151 QAESYT
-157 KIASEETI
+157 KFSTDQQIKE
-165 RQTERAIAVLKAYGQ
+165 TERAIAVLKAYGQ
-180 DTVDLEIENQRRRL
+180 DTIDLEIENQRRRL
-194 AAFEQGSQEYF
+194 STFEKGSQEFF

-214 IAQKDVAATKAAD
+214 IAQKDVAVTKAAE
-227 EEKAKIA
+227 EEKARIA
-234 EEDRLRKEKAAADEE
+234 EE
-249 ARVKKEFAD
+249 ARVKKEFAL
-258 RQKLNVEI
+258 RQESNKEI
-266 TNSYKLQGDALE
+266 KALE
-278 TRIRKESLLQ
+278 TKTIKQNQLQLQGEAES
-288 AKGLS
+288 
-293 EGLKQYQATRIQEK
+293 LKQYQATRAQER

-334 NSKIGKAAGIA
+334 NSKVGKAAGIA

-357 VLSNKTILPEPFG
+357 VLKNPTTIPEPFG

-396 IPVIAGGGFGGGGFG
+396 IPVIAAGGFGGGGG
-411 GGSIASAPPQINTV
+411 GAGVAVSAPPQINTV

-435 TISGQEREP
+435 TIGAQEKEP

-451 GDVTTA
+451 GDVTSA

-463 TVREASI
+463 TIKEASI

>member
-1 MAVRKEVEIV
+1 MAVKKEIEIV

-22 RVEDALERVDKAAE
+22 KVEDALERVDKAAE
-36 QASEETKGL
+36 QATEETKGL
-45 GEEVSQSGAAIS
+45 GEEVGESGAAIS
-57 LLDAATGGLASKVR
+57 LLDAATGGLASRVR

-84 TAVTAAQ
+84 QAVTAAQ

-102 IVAVTAAVVAATG
+102 IVIVTTAVVAATG
-115 ALATYASKLTGD
+115 ALANYASKLTGD

-135 KNIFLSLGDSA
+135 KNIFLSLGDAA
-146 RFAKL
+146 RFARL
-151 QAEAYT
+151 QAESYT
-157 KIASEETI
+157 KFSTDQQIKE
-165 RQTERAIAVLKAYGQ
+165 TERAIAVLKAYGQ
-180 DTVDLEIENQRRRL
+180 DTIDLEIENQRRRL
-194 AAFEQGSQEYF
+194 STFEQGSQEFF

-214 IAQKDVAATKAAD
+214 IAQKDVAVTKAAE
-227 EEKAKIA
+227 EEKARIA
-234 EEDRLRKEKAAADEE
+234 EE
-249 ARVKKEFAD
+249 ARVKREFAL
-258 RQKLNVEI
+258 RQESNKEI
-266 TNSYKLQGDALE
+266 KALE
-278 TRIRKESLLQ
+278 TKTIKQNQLQLQGEAES
-288 AKGLS
+288 
-293 EGLKQYQATRIQEK
+293 LKQYQATRAQERK
-307 RIDEVTAQQ
+307 IDEVTAQQ

-334 NSKIGKAAGIA
+334 NSKVGKAAGIA

-357 VLSNKTILPEPFG
+357 VLKNPTTIPEPFG

-396 IPVIAGGGFGGGGFG
+396 IPVIAAGGGFGSGGGAG
-411 GGSIASAPPQINTV
+411 VAVSAPPQINTV

-435 TISGQEREP
+435 TISGQTKEP

-451 GDVTTA
+451 GDVTSA

-463 TVREASI
+463 TIKEASI

>member
-1 MAVRKEVEIV
+1 MAVKKEIEIV

-45 GEEVSQSGAAIS
+45 GQEVGESGAAIS
-57 LLDAATGGLASKVR
+57 LLDAATGGLASRVR
-71 DVAEVYK
+71 DVSEVYK

-84 TAVTAAQ
+84 TAVTFAQ
-91 IKANLAFLANP
+91 LKANAAFLANP
-102 IVAVTAAVVAATG
+102 VVLVTTAVVAATG
-115 ALATYASKLTGD
+115 ALAKYASKLTGD

-135 KNIFLSLGDSA
+135 KNIFLSLGDAA
-146 RFAKL
+146 RFARL

-157 KIASEETI
+157 EVATQQQIKE
-165 RQTERAIAVLKAYGQ
+165 TERAIAVLKAYGQ
-180 DTVDLEIENQRRRL
+180 DTIDLEIENQRRRL
-194 AAFEQGSQEYF
+194 SAFEQGSQEYF

-214 IAQKDVAATKAAD
+214 IAQKDVAVTKAAE
-227 EEKAKIA
+227 EEKARIA
-234 EEDRLRKEKAAADEE
+234 EE
-249 ARVKKEFAD
+249 ARVKREFAL
-258 RQKLNVEI
+258 RQQSNVEI
-266 TNSYKLQGDALE
+266 EA
-278 TRIRKESLLQ
+278 LQ
-288 AKGLS
+288 AKTIKETKIQLQGEAES
-293 EGLKQYQATRIQEK
+293 LKQYQATRAQERK
-307 RIDEVTAQQ
+307 IDEVTAQQ

-334 NSKIGKAAGIA
+334 NSKVGKAAGIA

-357 VLSNKTILPEPFG
+357 VLKNPTVIPEPFG

-396 IPVIAGGGFGGGGFG
+396 IPVIAGGGFGGGGG
-411 GGSIASAPPQINTV
+411 GGAIASAPPQISTV
-425 GASSINQLAQ
+425 GTSGINQLAQ
-435 TISGQEREP
+435 TISGQEKQP

>member
-1 MAVRKEVEIV
+1 MAVKKEIEIV

-45 GEEVSQSGAAIS
+45 GQEVGESGAAIS
-57 LLDAATGGLASKVR
+57 LLDAATGGLASRVR
-71 DVAEVYK
+71 DVSEVYK

-84 TAVTAAQ
+84 TAVTFAQ
-91 IKANLAFLANP
+91 LKANAAFLANP
-102 IVAVTAAVVAATG
+102 VVLVTTAVVAATG
-115 ALATYASKLTGD
+115 ALAKYASKLTGD

-135 KNIFLSLGDSA
+135 KNIFLSLGDAA
-146 RFAKL
+146 RFARL

-157 KIASEETI
+157 EVATQQQIKE
-165 RQTERAIAVLKAYGQ
+165 TERAIAVLKAYVQ
-180 DTVDLEIENQRRRL
+180 DTIDLEIENQRRRL
-194 AAFEQGSQEYF
+194 SAFEQGSQEYF

-214 IAQKDVAATKAAD
+214 IAQKDVAVTKAAE
-227 EEKAKIA
+227 EEKARIA
-234 EEDRLRKEKAAADEE
+234 EE
-249 ARVKKEFAD
+249 ARVKREFAL
-258 RQKLNVEI
+258 RQQSNVEI
-266 TNSYKLQGDALE
+266 EA
-278 TRIRKESLLQ
+278 LQ
-288 AKGLS
+288 AKTIKETKIQLQGEAES
-293 EGLKQYQATRIQEK
+293 LKQYQATRAQERK
-307 RIDEVTAQQ
+307 IDEVTAQQ

-334 NSKIGKAAGIA
+334 NSKVGKAAGIA

-357 VLSNKTILPEPFG
+357 VLKNPTTIPEPFG

-396 IPVIAGGGFGGGGFG
+396 IPVIAGGGFGGGGG
-411 GGSIASAPPQINTV
+411 GGAIASAPPQINTV
-425 GASSINQLAQ
+425 GAGSINQLAQ
-435 TISGQEREP
+435 TISGQEKQP

>member
-1 MAVRKEVEIV
+1 MAVKKEIEIV

-22 RVEDALERVDKAAE
+22 KVEDALERVDKAAE
-36 QASEETKGL
+36 QATEETKGL
-45 GEEVSQSGAAIS
+45 GEEVGESGAAIS
-57 LLDAATGGLASKVR
+57 LLDAATGGLASRVR

-84 TAVTAAQ
+84 QAVTAAQ

-102 IVAVTAAVVAATG
+102 IVIVTTAVVAATG
-115 ALATYASKLTGD
+115 ALAKYASKLTGD

-135 KNIFLSLGDSA
+135 KNIFLSLGDAA
-146 RFAKL
+146 RFARL
-151 QAEAYT
+151 QAESYT
-157 KIASEETI
+157 KFSTDQQIKE
-165 RQTERAIAVLKAYGQ
+165 TERAIAVLKAYGQ
-180 DTVDLEIENQRRRL
+180 DTIDLEIENQRRRL
-194 AAFEQGSQEYF
+194 STFEQGSQEFF

-214 IAQKDVAATKAAD
+214 IAQKDVAVTKAAE
-227 EEKAKIA
+227 EEKARIA
-234 EEDRLRKEKAAADEE
+234 EE
-249 ARVKKEFAD
+249 ARVKREFAL
-258 RQKLNVEI
+258 RQESNKEI
-266 TNSYKLQGDALE
+266 KALE
-278 TRIRKESLLQ
+278 TKTIKQNQLQLQGEAES
-288 AKGLS
+288 
-293 EGLKQYQATRIQEK
+293 LKQYQATRAQERK
-307 RIDEVTAQQ
+307 IDEVTAQQ

-334 NSKIGKAAGIA
+334 NSKVGKAAGIA

-357 VLSNKTILPEPFG
+357 VLKNPTTIPEPFG

-396 IPVIAGGGFGGGGFG
+396 IPVIAAGGGFGSGGGAG
-411 GGSIASAPPQINTV
+411 VAVSAPPQINTV

-435 TISGQEREP
+435 TISGQTKEP

-451 GDVTTA
+451 GDVTSA

-463 TVREASI
+463 TIKEASI

>member
-1 MAVRKEVEIV
+1 MAVKKEIEIV

-16 AVSGLN
+16 AVQGLN
-22 RVEDALERVDKAAE
+22 RVEDALERVDNAAE
-36 QASEETKGL
+36 QASEETKAL
-45 GEEVSQSGAAIS
+45 GEEVGESGAAIS
-57 LLDAATGGLASKVR
+57 LLDAATGGLASRVR

-84 TAVTAAQ
+84 QAVTAAQ

-102 IVAVTAAVVAATG
+102 IVIVTTAVVAATG

-135 KNIFLSLGDSA
+135 KNIFLSLGDAA
-146 RFAKL
+146 RFARL
-151 QAEAYT
+151 QAESYT
-157 KIASEETI
+157 KFSTDQQIKE
-165 RQTERAIAVLKAYGQ
+165 TERAIAVLKAYGQ
-180 DTVDLEIENQRRRL
+180 DTIDLEIENQRRRL
-194 AAFEQGSQEYF
+194 STFEKGSEEFF

-214 IAQKDVAATKAAD
+214 IAQKDVAVTKAAE
-227 EEKAKIA
+227 EEKARIA
-234 EEDRLRKEKAAADEE
+234 EE
-249 ARVKKEFAD
+249 ARVKREFAL
-258 RQKLNVEI
+258 RQESNKEI
-266 TNSYKLQGDALE
+266 KALE
-278 TRIRKESLLQ
+278 TKTIKQNQLQLQGEAES
-288 AKGLS
+288 
-293 EGLKQYQATRIQEK
+293 LKQYQATRAQER

-334 NSKIGKAAGIA
+334 NSKVGKAAGIA

-357 VLSNKTILPEPFG
+357 VLSNKTTLPEPFG

-396 IPVIAGGGFGGGGFG
+396 IPVIAAGGGFGGGGG
-411 GGSIASAPPQINTV
+411 AGVAVSAPPQINTV

-435 TISGQEREP
+435 TIGAQEKEP

-451 GDVTTA
+451 GDVTSA

-463 TVREASI
+463 TIKEASI

>member
-1 MAVRKEVEIV
+1 MAVKKEIEIV

-16 AVSGLN
+16 AVQGLN
-22 RVEDALERVDKAAE
+22 RVEDALERVDNAAE
-36 QASEETKGL
+36 QASEETKAL
-45 GEEVSQSGAAIS
+45 GEEVGESGAAIS
-57 LLDAATGGLASKVR
+57 LLDAATGGLASRVR

-84 TAVTAAQ
+84 QAVTAAQ

-102 IVAVTAAVVAATG
+102 IVIVTTAVVAATG

-135 KNIFLSLGDSA
+135 KNIFLSLGDAA
-146 RFAKL
+146 RFARL
-151 QAEAYT
+151 QAESYT
-157 KIASEETI
+157 KFSTDQQIKE
-165 RQTERAIAVLKAYGQ
+165 TERAIAVLKAYGQ
-180 DTVDLEIENQRRRL
+180 DTIDLEIENQRRRL
-194 AAFEQGSQEYF
+194 STFEKGSEEFF

-214 IAQKDVAATKAAD
+214 IAQKDVAVTKAAE
-227 EEKAKIA
+227 EEKARIA
-234 EEDRLRKEKAAADEE
+234 EE
-249 ARVKKEFAD
+249 ARVKKEFAL
-258 RQKLNVEI
+258 RQETNKEI
-266 TNSYKLQGDALE
+266 KALE
-278 TRIRKESLLQ
+278 TKTIKQNQLQLQGEAES
-288 AKGLS
+288 
-293 EGLKQYQATRIQEK
+293 LKQYQATRAQER

-334 NSKIGKAAGIA
+334 NSKVGKAAGIA

-357 VLSNKTILPEPFG
+357 VLKNPTTIPEPFG

-396 IPVIAGGGFGGGGFG
+396 IPVIAAGGGFGGGGG
-411 GGSIASAPPQINTV
+411 AGVAVSAPPQINTV

-435 TISGQEREP
+435 TIGAQEKEP

-451 GDVTTA
+451 GDVTSA

-463 TVREASI
+463 TIKEASI

>member
-1 MAVRKEVEIV
+1 MAVKKEIEIV

-16 AVSGLN
+16 AVQGLN

-36 QASEETKGL
+36 QATEETKGL
-45 GEEVSQSGAAIS
+45 GQEVGESGAAIS
-57 LLDAATGGLASKVR
+57 LLDAATGGLASRVR

-84 TAVTAAQ
+84 QAVTAAQ

-102 IVAVTAAVVAATG
+102 VVLVTTAVVAATG
-115 ALATYASKLTGD
+115 ALAKYASKLTGD

-135 KNIFLSLGDSA
+135 KNIFLSLGDAA
-146 RFAKL
+146 RFARL
-151 QAEAYT
+151 QAESYT
-157 KIASEETI
+157 KFSTDQQIKE
-165 RQTERAIAVLKAYGQ
+165 TERAIAVLKAYGQ
-180 DTVDLEIENQRRRL
+180 DTIDLEIENQRRRL
-194 AAFEQGSQEYF
+194 STFEQGSQEFF

-214 IAQKDVAATKAAD
+214 IAQKDVAVTKAAE
-227 EEKAKIA
+227 EEKARIA
-234 EEDRLRKEKAAADEE
+234 EE
-249 ARVKKEFAD
+249 ARVKKEFAL
-258 RQKLNVEI
+258 RQESNKEI
-266 TNSYKLQGDALE
+266 KALE
-278 TRIRKESLLQ
+278 TKTIKQNQLQLQ
-288 AKGLS
+288 AEAES
-293 EGLKQYQATRIQEK
+293 LKQYQATRAQER

-334 NSKIGKAAGIA
+334 NSKVGKAAGIA

-357 VLSNKTILPEPFG
+357 VLKNPTVIPEPFG

-396 IPVIAGGGFGGGGFG
+396 IPVIASGGFGGGGG
-411 GGSIASAPPQINTV
+411 GGAIASAPPQINTV

-435 TISGQEREP
+435 TISGQTKEP

-451 GDVTTA
+451 GDVTSA

-463 TVREASI
+463 TIKEASI

>member
-1 MAVRKEVEIV
+1 MAVKKEIEIV

-45 GEEVSQSGAAIS
+45 GQEVGESGAAIS
-57 LLDAATGGLASKVR
+57 LLDAATGGLASRVR
-71 DVAEVYK
+71 DVSEVYK

-84 TAVTAAQ
+84 TAVTFAQ
-91 IKANLAFLANP
+91 LKANAAFLANP
-102 IVAVTAAVVAATG
+102 VVLVTTAVVAATG
-115 ALATYASKLTGD
+115 ALAKYASKLTGD

-135 KNIFLSLGDSA
+135 KNIFLSLGDAA
-146 RFAKL
+146 RFARL

-157 KIASEETI
+157 EFATEQQIKE
-165 RQTERAIAVLKAYGQ
+165 TERAIAVLKAYGQ
-180 DTVDLEIENQRRRL
+180 DTIDLEIENQRRRL
-194 AAFEQGSQEYF
+194 SAFEQGSQEYF

-214 IAQKDVAATKAAD
+214 IAQKDVAVTKAAE
-227 EEKAKIA
+227 EEKARIA
-234 EEDRLRKEKAAADEE
+234 EE
-249 ARVKKEFAD
+249 ARVKREFAL
-258 RQKLNVEI
+258 RQQSNVEI
-266 TNSYKLQGDALE
+266 EA
-278 TRIRKESLLQ
+278 LQ
-288 AKGLS
+288 AKTIKETKIQLQGEAES
-293 EGLKQYQATRIQEK
+293 LKQYQATRAQERK
-307 RIDEVTAQQ
+307 IDEVTAQQ

-334 NSKIGKAAGIA
+334 NSKVGKAAGIA

-357 VLSNKTILPEPFG
+357 VLKNPTVIPEPFG

-396 IPVIAGGGFGGGGFG
+396 IPVIAGGGFGGGGG
-411 GGSIASAPPQINTV
+411 GGAIASAPPQISTV
-425 GASSINQLAQ
+425 GTSGINQLAQ
-435 TISGQEREP
+435 TISGQEKQP